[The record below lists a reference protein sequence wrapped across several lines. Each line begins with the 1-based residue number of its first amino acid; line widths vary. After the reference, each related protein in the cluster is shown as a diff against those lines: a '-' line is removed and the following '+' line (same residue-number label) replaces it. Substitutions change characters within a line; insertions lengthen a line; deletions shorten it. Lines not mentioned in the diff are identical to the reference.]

1 MVHPVFED
9 LDIVIVGGGIC
20 GLATALALHRK
31 GMKSVVLEKSEV
43 LRASGGAIAIQPNGW
58 RALDELGVASK
69 LRTNGILL
77 ERIHEIYLNG
87 GKPKDKFVDYSN
99 IGETRWVKRSDL
111 IESLAQ
117 DLPLGTVRVGCQIC
131 SVKIDAN
138 TSFPTL
144 QLNDGTIIRAKMLI
158 GCDGAN
164 SVVADFLEL
173 NPKKLH
179 PSSGVRGFT
188 YFPNGHGFAPELLRT
203 IRDKTMAGVAPVNDN
218 LLFWFVNH
226 QYNYQDSKM
235 LEDPKKIK
243 QMVLETIKGYPQK
256 TTDVIQNCD
265 ISSLSFNR
273 LRYRAPWDILL
284 GQYRR
289 GTVTVAGDSMHA
301 MTPFVG
307 QGGSASIEDAVVLA
321 RCMAR
326 KFPANYNN
334 DHKDFKSKKMIE
346 EAIDEY
352 VNERRMRLVKLALQ
366 SYLLGT
372 LVDTPYLLVKLIM
385 LVLLSAFFRD
395 RYAHVRYN
403 CGNL

>member
-1 MVHPVFED
+1 MVHAIFED

-31 GMKSVVLEKSEV
+31 GMKSVVLEKSET

-69 LRTNGILL
+69 LRSNGIRL

-87 GKPKDKFVDYSN
+87 GKPKEKFVDYSN

-117 DLPLGTVRVGCQIC
+117 DLPLGTIRVGCQIF

-203 IRDKTMAGVAPVNDN
+203 IRDKTTAGVAPVNDN

-235 LEDPKKIK
+235 VEDSKMIK
-243 QMVLETIKGYPQK
+243 QMVSCPMGHIARPVSER
-256 TTDVIQNCD
+256 N
-265 ISSLSFNR
+265 
-273 LRYRAPWDILL
+273 
-284 GQYRR
+284 
-289 GTVTVAGDSMHA
+289 VTVAGDSMHA

-326 KFPANYNN
+326 KFQANYNN
-334 DHKDFKSKKMIE
+334 DHKDFKRKKMIE

-372 LVDTPYLLVKLIM
+372 NMLMFGIIVVICEDLLLQEPA
-385 LVLLSAFFRD
+385 S
-395 RYAHVRYN
+395 
-403 CGNL
+403 

>member
-1 MVHPVFED
+1 MVHAIFED

-31 GMKSVVLEKSEV
+31 GMKSVVLEKSET

-69 LRTNGILL
+69 LRSNGIRL
-77 ERIHEIYLNG
+77 ERMHEIYLNG
-87 GKPKDKFVDYSN
+87 GKPREKFVDYSN
-99 IGETRWVKRSDL
+99 IGEIRWVKRSDL

-117 DLPLGTVRVGCQIC
+117 DLPLGTVRVGCQIFA
-131 SVKIDAN
+131 VKIDAN

-144 QLNDGTIIRAKMLI
+144 QLNDGTIIRA
-158 GCDGAN
+158 
-164 SVVADFLEL
+164 
-173 NPKKLH
+173 KKLH

-235 LEDPKKIK
+235 VEDPKMIK
-243 QMVLETIKGYPQK
+243 QMVLETIKGFPQK
-256 TTDVIQNCD
+256 TIDVIQNCD
-265 ISSLSFNR
+265 ISSPSFNR

-301 MTPFVG
+301 MTPFIG

-326 KFPANYNN
+326 KFQANYNN

-366 SYLLGT
+366 SYLSGT
-372 LVDTPYLLVKLIM
+372 LVDTPYMLVKLIM

-395 RYAHVRYN
+395 KYAHVRYN